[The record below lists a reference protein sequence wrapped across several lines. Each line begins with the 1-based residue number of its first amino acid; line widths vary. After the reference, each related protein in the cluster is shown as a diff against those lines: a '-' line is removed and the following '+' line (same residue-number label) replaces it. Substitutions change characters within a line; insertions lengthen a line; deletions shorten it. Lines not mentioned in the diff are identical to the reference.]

1 MNKME
6 LKISSKLEN
15 ESLARNA
22 VSTFISCLNPTL
34 EEIGE
39 IKTIVSE
46 AVSNAI
52 IHGYEFDEDKDVIL
66 KCIIENRRVT
76 ITVTDFGVGIKD
88 LEIAKTPHFSSRP
101 DLERAGM
108 GLTIME
114 TLCDDFDIRSIY
126 GMGTKVVLVK
136 EINNVYASEG
146 EKV

>member
-6 LKISSKLEN
+6 LKFSATLNN
-15 ESLARNA
+15 ETLARNA

-39 IKTIVSE
+39 IKTVVSE

-52 IHGYEFDEDKDVIL
+52 IHGYGFDETKDIIL
-66 KCIIENRRVT
+66 KCEISDYKVT
-76 ITVTDFGVGIKD
+76 IIIIDFGVGIKD
-88 LEIAKTPHFSSRP
+88 LKEAKTPHFSSRP

-114 TLCDDFDIRSIY
+114 TLCDDFDIRSVY
-126 GMGTKVVLVK
+126 GMGTKVIMVK
-136 EINNVYASEG
+136 EISHEYVKEG
-146 EKV
+146 EGV